1 MSTLLVNDVVRLSR
15 NCEKVKD
22 FESLKRWVFFWQ
34 FGVSPV
40 FVVDETPLPM
50 KSHARIARFFLF
62 SGVDIPGLLVAEKGF
77 SVERKRLF

>member
-15 NCEKVKD
+15 NCEKVED

-40 FVVDETPLPM
+40 FVVDETPSPM
-50 KSHARIARFFLF
+50 KSQARIARFF
-62 SGVDIPGLLVAEKGF
+62 
-77 SVERKRLF
+77 SVFGG